1 MSGFQYIFDNAE
13 SISIDKSP
21 VVAQS
26 VSRDATVRSVKR
38 SGDTWKFTVKLP
50 NGIRWS
56 DQRPYIQEFENL
68 DRYTTDT
75 IQLNNAGYTGWL
87 NKYLGD
93 STTTTGWTAQVHP
106 SQSDRLQFVSFGA
119 YSPDASGETVLRA
132 GDIIQLRTKNVYQV
146 KSDVVYS
153 TGNQTPDI
161 LVNRV
166 PLETTGTTYDLDIGP
181 LAQWDVVCTQFPNWT
196 IFARDQVSW
205 SGAFV
210 FYEVTR

>member
-26 VSRDATVRSVKR
+26 ITRDNTVRSVKR
-38 SGDTWKFTVKLP
+38 SGDTWRFTVKLP
-50 NGIRWS
+50 DGIRWS
-56 DQRPYIQEFENL
+56 DLRPYIQEFENL

-75 IQLNNAGYTGWL
+75 VQMNNTGYTGWL
-87 NKYLGD
+87 NNYLGD

-106 SQSDRLQFVSFGA
+106 TLPDRLQFVSFGSYTPA
-119 YSPDASGETVLRA
+119 TNEKVLAA

-146 KSDVVYS
+146 KEDVLY
-153 TGNQTPDI
+153 TGSTPDI
-161 LVNRV
+161 LVNRT